1 MKIQLELD
9 IKDNELQKVEA
20 VLKKAGFKVT
30 GEITNLDDTL
40 NYGFHTKSDLKEDFS
55 YVLQNNDL
63 MDDLS
68 GEELDEFASYLS
80 QDFINNKV
88 IINHLD
94 DITCESVMYEIQ
106 DYIEHVIDLKESFSC
121 FLEEKNLNQHNAK
134 SVKSS
139 LKMQ

>member
-1 MKIQLELD
+1 MKIQLDLN
-9 IKDNELQKVEA
+9 IKDDDLHKVRD
-20 VLKKAGFKVT
+20 VLKKAGFNVN

-55 YVLQNNDL
+55 YVLQNNEL
-63 MDDLS
+63 MDDMS

-80 QDFINNKV
+80 QNFIKNKV

-106 DYIEHVIDLKESFSC
+106 DYIDNVIDLKKSLAS
-121 FLEEKNLNQHNAK
+121 FLEEKNLNQQNTK

-139 LKMQ
+139 LKM

>member
-1 MKIQLELD
+1 MKIQLELN
-9 IKDNELQKVEA
+9 IKDNDLHKVRD
-20 VLKKAGFKVT
+20 VLKKAGFNVN

-63 MDDLS
+63 MNDLS

-80 QDFINNKV
+80 KNFINNKV

-94 DITCESVMYEIQ
+94 DITCERVMYEIQ
-106 DYIEHVIDLKESFSC
+106 DYIDHVIDLKKSFSS
-121 FLEEKNLNQHNAK
+121 FLEEKNLNQQNTK
-134 SVKSS
+134 SVKPS
-139 LKMQ
+139 LKM

>member
-1 MKIQLELD
+1 MKIQLDLN
-9 IKDNELQKVEA
+9 IKDDDLHKVRD
-20 VLKKAGFKVT
+20 VLKKAGFNVN

-63 MDDLS
+63 MDDMS

-80 QDFINNKV
+80 QNFIKNKV

-94 DITCESVMYEIQ
+94 DITSESVMYEIQ
-106 DYIEHVIDLKESFSC
+106 DYIDNVIDLKKSLASF
-121 FLEEKNLNQHNAK
+121 FEEKNLNQQNTK

-139 LKMQ
+139 LKM

>member
-1 MKIQLELD
+1 MKIQLELN
-9 IKDNELQKVEA
+9 IKDNDLHKVRD
-20 VLKKAGFKVT
+20 VLKKAGFNVN

-40 NYGFHTKSDLKEDFS
+40 NYGFHTKSGLKEDFS

-63 MDDLS
+63 MNDLS

-80 QDFINNKV
+80 QNFINNKV

-106 DYIEHVIDLKESFSC
+106 DYIDHVIDLKKSFSS
-121 FLEEKNLNQHNAK
+121 FLEDKNLNQQNARTG
-134 SVKSS
+134 KSS
-139 LKMQ
+139 LKM

>member
-1 MKIQLELD
+1 MKIQLELN
-9 IKDNELQKVEA
+9 IKDNDLQKVED
-20 VLKKAGFKVT
+20 VLKKAGFKIT
-30 GEITNLDDTL
+30 GEITKLGDTL

-63 MDDLS
+63 MNDLS

-80 QDFINNKV
+80 QNFINNKV

-106 DYIEHVIDLKESFSC
+106 DYIDHVIDLKKSFSS
-121 FLEEKNLNQHNAK
+121 FLEDKNLNQQNARTG
-134 SVKSS
+134 KSS
-139 LKMQ
+139 LKM

>member
-1 MKIQLELD
+1 MKIQLELN
-9 IKDNELQKVEA
+9 IKDNDLHKVRD
-20 VLKKAGFKVT
+20 VLKKAGFNVN

-63 MDDLS
+63 MDDMS

-80 QDFINNKV
+80 QNFIKNKV

-106 DYIEHVIDLKESFSC
+106 DYIDNVIDLKKSLAS
-121 FLEEKNLNQHNAK
+121 FLEQKNLNQQNTK
-134 SVKSS
+134 SVKTS
-139 LKMQ
+139 LKM

>member
-1 MKIQLELD
+1 MKIQLDLN
-9 IKDNELQKVEA
+9 IKDDDLHKVRD
-20 VLKKAGFKVT
+20 VLKKAGFNVN

-63 MDDLS
+63 MNDLS

-80 QDFINNKV
+80 QNFIKNKV

-106 DYIEHVIDLKESFSC
+106 DYIDNVIDLKKSLAS
-121 FLEEKNLNQHNAK
+121 FLEEKNLNQQNTK

-139 LKMQ
+139 LKM

>member
-106 DYIEHVIDLKESFSC
+106 DYIDNVIDLKKSLAS
-121 FLEEKNLNQHNAK
+121 FLEEKNLNQQNTK

-139 LKMQ
+139 LKM

>member
-1 MKIQLELD
+1 MKIQLELN
-9 IKDNELQKVEA
+9 IKDDDLHKVRE
-20 VLKKAGFKVT
+20 VLKKAGFNVN

-63 MDDLS
+63 MDDMS

-80 QDFINNKV
+80 QNFIKNKV

-94 DITCESVMYEIQ
+94 DITSESVMYEIQ
-106 DYIEHVIDLKESFSC
+106 DYIDNVIDLKKSLASF
-121 FLEEKNLNQHNAK
+121 FEEKNLNQQNTK

-139 LKMQ
+139 LKM

>member
-1 MKIQLELD
+1 MKIQLELN
-9 IKDNELQKVEA
+9 IKDNDLQKVED
-20 VLKKAGFKVT
+20 VLKKAGFNVN

-63 MDDLS
+63 MDDMS

-80 QDFINNKV
+80 QNFIKNKV

-106 DYIEHVIDLKESFSC
+106 DYIDNVIDLKKSLAS
-121 FLEEKNLNQHNAK
+121 FLEEKNLNQQNTK

-139 LKMQ
+139 LKM

>member
-1 MKIQLELD
+1 MKIQLELN
-9 IKDNELQKVEA
+9 IKDDDLHKVRE
-20 VLKKAGFKVT
+20 VLKKAGFNVN

-55 YVLQNNDL
+55 YVIQNNDL
-63 MDDLS
+63 MDDMS

-80 QDFINNKV
+80 QNFIKNKV

-106 DYIEHVIDLKESFSC
+106 DYIDNVIDLKKSLAS
-121 FLEEKNLNQHNAK
+121 FLEEKNLNQQNTK

-139 LKMQ
+139 LKM

>member
-1 MKIQLELD
+1 MKIQLYLN
-9 IKDNELQKVEA
+9 IKDDDLHKVRD
-20 VLKKAGFKVT
+20 VLKKAGFNVN

-63 MDDLS
+63 MDDMS

-80 QDFINNKV
+80 QNFIKNKV

-106 DYIEHVIDLKESFSC
+106 DYIDNVIDLKKSLAS
-121 FLEEKNLNQHNAK
+121 FLEEKNLNQQNTK

-139 LKMQ
+139 LKM

>member
-1 MKIQLELD
+1 MKIELSLKAD
-9 IKDNELQKVEA
+9 EHDLDKIKD
-20 VLKKAGFKVT
+20 VLNKAGFNVN

-63 MDDLS
+63 MNDLS

-80 QDFINNKV
+80 QNFINNKV

-106 DYIEHVIDLKESFSC
+106 DYIDHVIDLKKSFSS
-121 FLEEKNLNQHNAK
+121 FLEDKNLNQQNARTG
-134 SVKSS
+134 KSS
-139 LKMQ
+139 LKI

>member
-1 MKIQLELD
+1 MKIQLDLN
-9 IKDNELQKVEA
+9 IKDDDLHKVRD
-20 VLKKAGFKVT
+20 VLKKAGFNVN

-63 MDDLS
+63 MNDLS

-80 QDFINNKV
+80 KNFINNKV

-106 DYIEHVIDLKESFSC
+106 DYIDHVIDLKKSFSS
-121 FLEEKNLNQHNAK
+121 FLEEKNLNQQNTK
-134 SVKSS
+134 SVKPS
-139 LKMQ
+139 LKM

>member
-1 MKIQLELD
+1 MKIQLDLN
-9 IKDNELQKVEA
+9 IKDDDLHKVRD
-20 VLKKAGFKVT
+20 VLKKAGFNVN

-63 MDDLS
+63 MDDMS

-80 QDFINNKV
+80 QNFIKNKV

-106 DYIEHVIDLKESFSC
+106 DYIDNVIDLKKSLAS
-121 FLEEKNLNQHNAK
+121 FLEEKNLNQQNTK

-139 LKMQ
+139 LKM

>member
-1 MKIQLELD
+1 MKIQLDLN
-9 IKDNELQKVEA
+9 IKDDDLHKVRD
-20 VLKKAGFKVT
+20 VLKKAGFNVN

-63 MDDLS
+63 MDDMS

-80 QDFINNKV
+80 QNFIKNKV

-106 DYIEHVIDLKESFSC
+106 DYIDNVIDLKKALQV
-121 FLEEKNLNQHNAK
+121 FLKRK
-134 SVKSS
+134 T
-139 LKMQ
+139 

>member
-1 MKIQLELD
+1 MKIQLELN
-9 IKDNELQKVEA
+9 IKDDDLHKVRE
-20 VLKKAGFKVT
+20 VLKNAGFNVN

-40 NYGFHTKSDLKEDFS
+40 SYGFHTKSDLKEDFS

-106 DYIEHVIDLKESFSC
+106 DYIDHVIDLKKSFSS
-121 FLEEKNLNQHNAK
+121 FLEDKNLNQQNARTG
-134 SVKSS
+134 KSS
-139 LKMQ
+139 LKM

>member
-1 MKIQLELD
+1 MKIQLDLN
-9 IKDNELQKVEA
+9 IKDDDLHKVRD
-20 VLKKAGFKVT
+20 VLKKAGFNVN

-63 MDDLS
+63 MDDMS

-80 QDFINNKV
+80 QNFIKNKV

-106 DYIEHVIDLKESFSC
+106 DYIDNVIDLKKSLAS
-121 FLEEKNLNQHNAK
+121 FLEQKNLNQQNTK

-139 LKMQ
+139 LKM

>member
-1 MKIQLELD
+1 MKIQLDLN
-9 IKDNELQKVEA
+9 IKDDDLHKVRD
-20 VLKKAGFKVT
+20 VLKKAGFNVN

-63 MDDLS
+63 MDDMS

-80 QDFINNKV
+80 QNFIKNKV

-106 DYIEHVIDLKESFSC
+106 NYIDNVIDLKKSLAS
-121 FLEEKNLNQHNAK
+121 FLEEKNLNQQNTK

-139 LKMQ
+139 LKM

>member
-1 MKIQLELD
+1 MKIQLELN
-9 IKDNELQKVEA
+9 IKDNDLHKVRD
-20 VLKKAGFKVT
+20 VLKKAGFNVN

-63 MDDLS
+63 MDDMS

-80 QDFINNKV
+80 QNFIKNKV

-94 DITCESVMYEIQ
+94 DITSESVMYEIQ
-106 DYIEHVIDLKESFSC
+106 DYIDNVIDLKKSLASF
-121 FLEEKNLNQHNAK
+121 FEEKNLNQQNTK

-139 LKMQ
+139 LKM

>member
-1 MKIQLELD
+1 MKIQLDLN
-9 IKDNELQKVEA
+9 IKDDDLHKVRD
-20 VLKKAGFKVT
+20 VLKKAGFNVN
-30 GEITNLDDTL
+30 GENTNLDDTL

-63 MDDLS
+63 MNDLS

-80 QDFINNKV
+80 KNFINNKV

-106 DYIEHVIDLKESFSC
+106 DYIDHVIDLKKSFSS
-121 FLEEKNLNQHNAK
+121 FLEEKNLNQQNTK
-134 SVKSS
+134 SVKPS
-139 LKMQ
+139 LKM

>member
-1 MKIQLELD
+1 MKIQLDLN
-9 IKDNELQKVEA
+9 IKDDDLHKVRD
-20 VLKKAGFKVT
+20 VLKKAGFNVN

-63 MDDLS
+63 MDDMS
-68 GEELDEFASYLS
+68 GEELDEFASYLY
-80 QDFINNKV
+80 QNFIKNKV

-106 DYIEHVIDLKESFSC
+106 DYIDNVIDLKKSLAS
-121 FLEEKNLNQHNAK
+121 FLEEKNLNQQNTK

-139 LKMQ
+139 LKM

>member
-1 MKIQLELD
+1 MKIQLELN
-9 IKDNELQKVEA
+9 IKDNDLQKVED
-20 VLKKAGFKVT
+20 VLKKAGFKIT

-63 MDDLS
+63 MNDLS

-80 QDFINNKV
+80 QNFINNKV

-106 DYIEHVIDLKESFSC
+106 DYIDHVIDLKKSFSS
-121 FLEEKNLNQHNAK
+121 FLEDKNLNQQNARTE
-134 SVKSS
+134 KSS
-139 LKMQ
+139 LKM

>member
-1 MKIQLELD
+1 MKIQLELN
-9 IKDNELQKVEA
+9 IKDNDLQKVED
-20 VLKKAGFKVT
+20 VLKKAGFKIT

-40 NYGFHTKSDLKEDFS
+40 NYGFHTKSVLKEDFS

-63 MDDLS
+63 MDDMS

-80 QDFINNKV
+80 QNFIKNKV

-106 DYIEHVIDLKESFSC
+106 DYIDNVIDLKKSLAS
-121 FLEEKNLNQHNAK
+121 FLEEKNLNQQNTK

-139 LKMQ
+139 LKM

>member
-1 MKIQLELD
+1 MKIQLDLN
-9 IKDNELQKVEA
+9 IKDDDLHKVRD
-20 VLKKAGFKVT
+20 VLKKAGFNVN

-63 MDDLS
+63 MDDMS

-80 QDFINNKV
+80 QNFIKNKV

-94 DITCESVMYEIQ
+94 DITSESVMYEIQ
-106 DYIEHVIDLKESFSC
+106 DYIDNVIDLKKSLAS
-121 FLEEKNLNQHNAK
+121 FLEEKNLNQQNTK

-139 LKMQ
+139 LKM

>member
-1 MKIQLELD
+1 MKIQLELN
-9 IKDNELQKVEA
+9 IKDDDLHKVRE
-20 VLKKAGFKVT
+20 VLKNAGFNVN
-30 GEITNLDDTL
+30 GEITNLDNTL
-40 NYGFHTKSDLKEDFS
+40 SYGFHTKSDLKEDFY

-106 DYIEHVIDLKESFSC
+106 DYIDHVIDLKKSFSS
-121 FLEEKNLNQHNAK
+121 FLEDKNLNQQNARTG
-134 SVKSS
+134 KSS
-139 LKMQ
+139 LKM

>member
-1 MKIQLELD
+1 MKIQLELN
-9 IKDNELQKVEA
+9 IKDDDLHKVRE
-20 VLKKAGFKVT
+20 VLKKAGFNVN

-40 NYGFHTKSDLKEDFS
+40 NYGFHTKSDLKEDFF

-63 MDDLS
+63 MNDLS

-80 QDFINNKV
+80 QNFINNKV

-106 DYIEHVIDLKESFSC
+106 DYIDHVIDLKKSLAS
-121 FLEEKNLNQHNAK
+121 FLEEKNLNQQNTK

-139 LKMQ
+139 LKM

>member
-1 MKIQLELD
+1 MKIQLDLN
-9 IKDNELQKVEA
+9 IKDDDLHKVRD
-20 VLKKAGFKVT
+20 VLKKAGFNVN

-63 MDDLS
+63 MDDMS

-80 QDFINNKV
+80 QNFIKNKV

-106 DYIEHVIDLKESFSC
+106 DYIDNVIDLKKSLASF
-121 FLEEKNLNQHNAK
+121 FEEKNLNQQNTK

-139 LKMQ
+139 LKM

>member
-1 MKIQLELD
+1 MKIQLELN
-9 IKDNELQKVEA
+9 IKDDDLHKVRE
-20 VLKKAGFKVT
+20 VLKNAGFNVN

-40 NYGFHTKSDLKEDFS
+40 SYGFHTKSDLKEDFS
-55 YVLQNNDL
+55 HVLQNNDL

-68 GEELDEFASYLS
+68 DEELDEFASYLS

-106 DYIEHVIDLKESFSC
+106 DYIDHVIDLKKSFSS
-121 FLEEKNLNQHNAK
+121 FLEDKNLNQQNARTG
-134 SVKSS
+134 KSS
-139 LKMQ
+139 LKM

>member
-1 MKIQLELD
+1 MKIQLELN
-9 IKDNELQKVEA
+9 IKDNDLQKVED
-20 VLKKAGFKVT
+20 VLKKAGFKIT
-30 GEITNLDDTL
+30 GEITNFDDTL

-63 MDDLS
+63 MDDMS

-80 QDFINNKV
+80 QNFIKNKV

-106 DYIEHVIDLKESFSC
+106 DYIDNVIDLKKSLAS
-121 FLEEKNLNQHNAK
+121 FLEEKNLNQQNTK

-139 LKMQ
+139 LKM

>member
-1 MKIQLELD
+1 MKIQLELN
-9 IKDNELQKVEA
+9 IKDDDLHKVRE
-20 VLKKAGFKVT
+20 VLKKAGFNVN

-55 YVLQNNDL
+55 YVIQNNDL
-63 MDDLS
+63 MDDMS

-80 QDFINNKV
+80 QNFIKNNV

-106 DYIEHVIDLKESFSC
+106 DYIDNVIDLKKSLAS
-121 FLEEKNLNQHNAK
+121 FLEEKNLNQQNTK

-139 LKMQ
+139 LKM

>member
-1 MKIQLELD
+1 MKIQLDLN
-9 IKDNELQKVEA
+9 IKDDDLHKVRD
-20 VLKKAGFKVT
+20 VLKKAGFNVN

-63 MDDLS
+63 MNDLS
-68 GEELDEFASYLS
+68 GEELDEFASCLS
-80 QDFINNKV
+80 QNFIKNKV

-106 DYIEHVIDLKESFSC
+106 DYIDNVIDLKKSLSS
-121 FLEEKNLNQHNAK
+121 FLEEKNLNKQNARTG
-134 SVKSS
+134 KSS
-139 LKMQ
+139 LKM

>member
-63 MDDLS
+63 MDNMS

-80 QDFINNKV
+80 QNFIKNKV

-106 DYIEHVIDLKESFSC
+106 DYIDNVIDLKKSLAS
-121 FLEEKNLNQHNAK
+121 FLEEKNLNQQNTK

-139 LKMQ
+139 LKM

>member
-1 MKIQLELD
+1 MKIQLELN
-9 IKDNELQKVEA
+9 IKDNDLHKVRD
-20 VLKKAGFKVT
+20 VLKKAGFNVN
-30 GEITNLDDTL
+30 GEITNLDDIL

-63 MDDLS
+63 MNDLS

-80 QDFINNKV
+80 QNFINNKV

-106 DYIEHVIDLKESFSC
+106 DYIDHVIDLKKSFSS
-121 FLEEKNLNQHNAK
+121 FLEDKNLNQQNARTE
-134 SVKSS
+134 KSS
-139 LKMQ
+139 LKM

>member
-1 MKIQLELD
+1 MKIQLDLN
-9 IKDNELQKVEA
+9 IKDDDLHKVRD
-20 VLKKAGFKVT
+20 VLKKAGFNVN

-63 MDDLS
+63 MDDMS

-80 QDFINNKV
+80 QNFIKNKV

-106 DYIEHVIDLKESFSC
+106 DYIDNVIDLKKSLAS
-121 FLEEKNLNQHNAK
+121 FLEEKNLNQQNARK
-134 SVKSS
+134 GKSS
-139 LKMQ
+139 LKM